1 MQTDERRMLRR
12 VADYQF
18 GAGAGTALFPD
29 GEELTVYRT
38 TSGRP
43 NQVVADAGR
52 LITYGVDG
60 RFRLGVTGGERLQA
74 GLDAPTHRVVLGDES
89 EPFVREGRNAFA
101 KFVQAAD
108 DGIRPGD
115 EVLIVHA
122 DGPLLGVGRAE
133 LSGAGMR
140 DFETGMAVF
149 VRDGAGPA
157 EEEPAAE
164 TADG

>member
-18 GAGAGTALFPD
+18 GSEAGDALFPD
-29 GEELTVYRT
+29 DEDLTVYRS

-43 NQVVADAGR
+43 DQVVAESGR
-52 LITYGVDG
+52 LVTYGVDG
-60 RFRLGVTGGERLQA
+60 RFRLGTAGGRRLLA
-74 GLDAPTHRVVLGDES
+74 GLDAPRHRVVLGDES

-101 KFVQAAD
+101 KFVQSAD

-115 EVLIVHA
+115 EVLVVHA
-122 DGPLLGVGRAE
+122 DGGLLGVGRAE
-133 LSGAGMR
+133 LAGQGMR
-140 DFETGMAVF
+140 DFDTGMAVF

-157 EEEPAAE
+157 DEGSG
-164 TADG
+164 TDGER